1 MRGDRVIYAHLPPFD
16 RLNPKQQS
24 PSDARGE
31 LKETQGIKA
40 ASIAAGGMRR
50 DREKQL
56 QAAYFPGATA
66 ANLASATGR
75 SARTVRDYC
84 KRLDLPLSKP
94 RPQQREP
101 VVPAAAF
108 DLARRKW

>member
-1 MRGDRVIYAHLPPFD
+1 MIYAHLPPFE
-16 RLNPKQQS
+16 RLDPEQQP

-31 LKETQGIKA
+31 LKETQGMKS
-40 ASIAAGGMRR
+40 ASIAAEGMRQH
-50 DREKQL
+50 REKQL
-56 QAAYFPGATA
+56 RAAYFSGATA
-66 ANLASATGR
+66 ADLSSATGL

>member
-1 MRGDRVIYAHLPPFD
+1 MNRIT
-16 RLNPKQQS
+16 
-24 PSDARGE
+24 SDKSSRRAA
-31 LKETQGIKA
+31 KA
-40 ASIAAGGMRR
+40 ASIAAKGMRR

-56 QAAYFPGATA
+56 RAAYFTGATA
-66 ANLASATGR
+66 ADLTSATGLA
-75 SARTVRDYC
+75 ARTVRDYC
-84 KRLDLPLSKP
+84 KRLEMPLSKP

>member
-1 MRGDRVIYAHLPPFD
+1 MIYAHLPPFD
-16 RLNPKQQS
+16 RLDPKQQS

-31 LKETQGIKA
+31 LKEPQGIKA

-56 QAAYFPGATA
+56 RAAYFPGATA
-66 ANLASATGR
+66 ADLVSATAL